1 MKVRDERKRS
11 EIIKFVVAIGIL
23 IGASPLI
30 GELALA
36 ALNSVFVD
44 FGHFAPDMN
53 YVRCVKK
60 LMTDHDRQI
69 LTVFALLLIVCALL
83 SWTTRLHIEIAQ
95 TDTIEIARGIH
106 IPVVAGNGQYGTAH
120 FMTKEELDTCFPV
133 LTYDGAG
140 HLKGLAE
147 SAGLIVDFHTVGN
160 TEYIRCLVD
169 AANAIIIGATRSGK
183 TRRLLLTATW
193 LNLLLGINLFIPDVK
208 GEIYAYTSDFARKK
222 DYEIRVLDFRNP
234 TRSQH
239 FNNLDEIVRL
249 LAAKKISEAVNKA
262 WDIVTVL
269 VGEPQGE
276 RIWTDGQCATI
287 AAAILIIAQDA
298 PEGYKNLT
306 NVYYFLAY
314 MCEPDRETGEMP
326 ITRYLEKLPE
336 SHPARGAFQV
346 AQIAPFRT
354 RSSFFTSALATLR
367 LYTDWNVAEI
377 TSQSDWTLDD
387 IDDKKVITYIIL
399 PDEKTTYHPIGAL
412 LLKQIYEK
420 LVEIAIRKGGELD
433 RRFIFRTEEIG
444 NFPKIP
450 DLGTMLSAGAGRNI
464 FFELVIQDYQQLEH
478 KYKEEWRNIRT
489 NCQLIVVLKVTDPS
503 TASELSK
510 QLGNYTVQMN
520 AASAN
525 VNDGRTGSYSAGT
538 SSSLGGRPLM
548 YPDDISAIE
557 KPDALIL
564 YGGKKF
570 IANLPD
576 ISEYYANAEF
586 GMGDKNHNKKL
597 YLKRIEDRPAHEINA
612 PKLWSIWEKYKT
624 GKQQTAETLEEEKVS
639 FLT

>member
-1 MKVRDERKRS
+1 M
-11 EIIKFVVAIGIL
+11 
-23 IGASPLI
+23 
-30 GELALA
+30 
-36 ALNSVFVD
+36 
-44 FGHFAPDMN
+44 
-53 YVRCVKK
+53 
-60 LMTDHDRQI
+60 
-69 LTVFALLLIVCALL
+69 
-83 SWTTRLHIEIAQ
+83 
-95 TDTIEIARGIH
+95 
-106 IPVVAGNGQYGTAH
+106 
-120 FMTKEELDTCFPV
+120 
-133 LTYDGAG
+133 
-140 HLKGLAE
+140 
-147 SAGLIVDFHTVGN
+147 
-160 TEYIRCLVD
+160 
-169 AANAIIIGATRSGK
+169 
-183 TRRLLLTATW
+183 
-193 LNLLLGINLFIPDVK
+193 
-208 GEIYAYTSDFARKK
+208 
-222 DYEIRVLDFRNP
+222 
-234 TRSQH
+234 
-239 FNNLDEIVRL
+239 
-249 LAAKKISEAVNKA
+249 
-262 WDIVTVL
+262 
-269 VGEPQGE
+269 
-276 RIWTDGQCATI
+276 
-287 AAAILIIAQDA
+287 
-298 PEGYKNLT
+298 
-306 NVYYFLAY
+306 
-314 MCEPDRETGEMP
+314 
-326 ITRYLEKLPE
+326 
-336 SHPARGAFQV
+336 
-346 AQIAPFRT
+346 
-354 RSSFFTSALATLR
+354 
-367 LYTDWNVAEI
+367 
-377 TSQSDWTLDD
+377 
-387 IDDKKVITYIIL
+387 ITYIIL

-489 NCQLIVVLKVTDPS
+489 NCQLTVVLKVTDPS

-548 YPDDISAIE
+548 FPDEISAIE

-576 ISEYYANAEF
+576 ISEYYANVEF
-586 GMGDKNHNKKL
+586 GMGNKKHNKKL